1 MSKHYEFLYR
11 VDSLELGVA
20 AASPLA
26 WAEPAALCNWLKW
39 HAEELQQCRRLS
51 N

>member
-20 AASPLA
+20 AA
-26 WAEPAALCNWLKW
+26 WAAACCLIYHNWLKW

>member
-1 MSKHYEFLYR
+1 MSKHYEFLYG
-11 VDSLELGVA
+11 VYGLELVVA
-20 AASPLA
+20 AA

>member
-20 AASPLA
+20 AAWLL
-26 WAEPAALCNWLKW
+26 PAALYNWLKW